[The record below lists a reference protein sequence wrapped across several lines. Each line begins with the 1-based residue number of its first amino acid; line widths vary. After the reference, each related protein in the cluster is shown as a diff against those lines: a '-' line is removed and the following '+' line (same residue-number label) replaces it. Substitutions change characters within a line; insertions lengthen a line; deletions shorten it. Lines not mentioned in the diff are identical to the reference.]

1 MQENIVNPFQDL
13 LNSAAGIS
21 DPAEQSRKYKTIIV
35 MLSLEAV
42 RSNDHKYIDQ
52 AMKIAG
58 LVTSEPSKA
67 YLEIIRAITKM
78 KLKDRNTFDE
88 TERITE
94 MIDNYL
100 DKSVALFE
108 IVSAFG
114 KYGIDKNDL
123 KTFSDS
129 LELVQKIPRNSYR
142 ASAYRNLS
150 NMLVDTDQEKSRD
163 LIDRSIE
170 ILENSKEIEPIF
182 RILAFCET
190 AMVLSKLNDKRSL
203 LFQEKAKALAHELT
217 DDFDRSAAFLKVLET
232 GIEIGIKLKDKKLLD
247 DAGTISKNITKE
259 YYNTL
264 AINALNKYASVI
276 G

>member
-1 MQENIVNPFQDL
+1 MQENMVSLFQDI

-21 DPAEQSRKYKTIIV
+21 DPAERSRKYKTIIV

-42 RSNDHKYIDQ
+42 RSNDHKFIDQ
-52 AMKIAG
+52 AMKIAE
-58 LVTSEPSKA
+58 LVTFEPSKA
-67 YLEIIRAITKM
+67 YLEINRAITKM

-88 TERITE
+88 TLIITE
-94 MIDNYL
+94 KIDNDL

-114 KYGIDKNDL
+114 KYGIEKNEG
-123 KTFSDS
+123 KTYSDS

-150 NMLVDTDQEKSRD
+150 NMLVDTDQEKSRE

-182 RILAFCET
+182 NVLAFCET
-190 AMVLSKLNDKRSL
+190 ALVLSRLGDKRYLSFL
-203 LFQEKAKALAHELT
+203 EKAKTLANELT
-217 DDFDRSAAFLKVLET
+217 DDFDRSSAFLKALET
-232 GIEIGIKLKDKKLLD
+232 DIEIGIKFKDKKLLD
-247 DAGTISKNITKE
+247 DAGMISKNITKE
-259 YYNTL
+259 YYNTV
-264 AINALNKYASVI
+264 AITALNKCAGVL
-276 G
+276 